1 MQETLETW
9 VWSLGGEDPPEEAM
23 VTHSSILAWKIPRTE
38 YPDGLQSKGSQRVRH
53 DRVTKHKNRLL
64 GLVSLL
70 KVDLLGDSSQNVKL
84 LEVSGVMLF
93 DGKKVREVLVKERC

>member
-1 MQETLETW
+1 M
-9 VWSLGGEDPPEEAM
+9 
-23 VTHSSILAWKIPRTE
+23 
-38 YPDGLQSKGSQRVRH
+38 
-53 DRVTKHKNRLL
+53 TKHKNRLL

-93 DGKKVREVLVKERC
+93 DGKKVREVLVKERY